1 MTSREKC
8 SLVKR
13 VDIYGVHLPSFNL
26 KGKERVKTASGG
38 VMTVI
43 ILAITLLFAGIKM
56 EQLVTRKNPDVTKN
70 IIEDFHDTDEKVLLM
85 DENGQGGTNF
95 KMAFSF

>member
-1 MTSREKC
+1 MPSREKC

-13 VDIYGVHLPSFNL
+13 VDRYGADLPSFNL
-26 KGKERVKTASGG
+26 KGKESVKTFSGG
-38 VMTVI
+38 IMTVI

-56 EQLVTRKNPDVTKN
+56 EQLVMRKNPDVTKN
-70 IIEDFHDTDEKVLLM
+70 IIEDFHGTDEKVLLM
-85 DENGQGGTNF
+85 DENGQGGTDF